1 MPSSNKV
8 KKVKKSDKFLPG
20 TEGETIKKVEEAA
33 KLISNGKTRATVIE
47 YLQNEYGIAYDTA
60 RKYYNDAIHYLLPDN
75 DEEFRQNLVKVNYE
89 RLDKIIQESMNAGNY
104 RVAREA
110 IAEQNKMCGLTGS
123 NVQIGYHQDKDNN
136 TEFIIKL
143 NTGD

>member
-1 MPSSNKV
+1 MASDKV
-8 KKVKKSDKFLPG
+8 AKVKKSDKFLPG
-20 TEGETIKKVEEAA
+20 TKPAVMLRVQDAA
-33 KLISNGKTRATVIE
+33 KQIANGKTRATVIE
-47 YLQNEYGIAYDTA
+47 YLQKEYHIAYDTA
-60 RKYYNDAIHYLLPDN
+60 RHCYDDALNYILPSN
-75 DEEFRQNLVKVNYE
+75 DEEYRQNLVKINYE
-89 RLDKIIQESMNAGNY
+89 RLDKIIQESMDAGNY

-123 NVQIGYHQDKDNN
+123 NVQIGYRQDKDNN

>member
-89 RLDKIIQESMNAGNY
+89 RLDKIIQESMAAGNY

-110 IAEQNKMCGLTGS
+110 IDTQNKMCG
-123 NVQIGYHQDKDNN
+123 IHQNGITVGVATDQKNN
-136 TEFIIKL
+136 TQQVVIKF
-143 NTGD
+143 D

>member
-1 MPSSNKV
+1 MANTKV
-8 KKVKKSDKFLPG
+8 TKAKKSDKFKPG
-20 TEGETIKKVEEAA
+20 TAPETVMKIQDAA
-33 KLISNGKTRATVIE
+33 KQISKGKSRATVIE

-60 RKYYNDAIHYLLPDN
+60 RAYYTDAIHYLLPAN
-75 DEEFRQNLVKVNYE
+75 DENFRQELIKINYE
-89 RLDKIIQESMNAGNY
+89 RLNTIIQESMDSGNY